1 MKSESVKFQ
10 LSFTNVCKSALTFGL
25 FLSRREWKLARSLHE
40 DDGARRRDPAADR
53 RLSGHTSGPG
63 CQWRV
68 WNDPGRQ
75 ILEILGEGSVRSV
88 PGLSW
93 ARAVRATL
101 GQRRVL
107 RDLSEW
113 QPRHRQRCGALQ
125 SSPTRQ
131 EGSSPEG
138 KLHRVLKLMSYNVII
153 LIYFISSPVSFLQSR
168 RSCYYFI

>member
-10 LSFTNVCKSALTFGL
+10 LSFTNVCKSGTLIFGR
-25 FLSRREWKLARSLHE
+25 FLSRREWKLASPLHE
-40 DDGARRRDPAADR
+40 DDGARRRGPAADR
-53 RLSGHTSGPG
+53 RLSGHTSGPSR
-63 CQWRV
+63 QWHV

-93 ARAVRATL
+93 ARAVRAAL
-101 GQRRVL
+101 DQRRVL

-113 QPRHRQRCGALQ
+113 QPRHRQRRGALQ

-131 EGSSPEG
+131 EGSSPKG
-138 KLHRVLKLMSYNVII
+138 KLHRVLKLMLYNAII
-153 LIYFISSPVSFLQSR
+153 LIYFISSPVFFL
-168 RSCYYFI
+168 